1 MTVSIFLS
9 FRDETYPRIP
19 PPGPPPKKVQILTE
33 NQVMDAAMP
42 SLPFENV
49 GLGTYA
55 CKIKKVRPLDIK
67 IKTLLPAAF

>member
-55 CKIKKVRPLDIK
+55 CKIKKKFDH
-67 IKTLLPAAF
+67 